1 MAELEKRVQSRG
13 DEVMRE
19 FKNEF
24 QTIIDKNISSL
35 ESLTNESYRNTLQML
50 LDLEKRLDTKQS
62 SMLSE
67 LRNDFAKVVS

>member
-1 MAELEKRVQSRG
+1 MAELEKRVKSRG

-35 ESLTNESYRNTLQML
+35 ESLTNESYRKTLQML

>member
-35 ESLTNESYRNTLQML
+35 ESLTNESYRKTLQML

>member
-35 ESLTNESYRNTLQML
+35 ESLTNESYRKTLQML
-50 LDLEKRLDTKQS
+50 LDLEKRLDTRQS

>member
-1 MAELEKRVQSRG
+1 
-13 DEVMRE
+13 MRE

-35 ESLTNESYRNTLQML
+35 ESLTNESYRKTLQML